1 VPEVDGVP
9 PLKELDPESPEE
21 LEHAAWSRHLG
32 RQIAELRVLTERAAR
47 LIDFG
52 AGTITAIPPVRSWL
66 EAVAEGDL
74 DLKTAIGVDCAIK
87 EIKDVPAVLEE
98 PLSKLAGEMEYP
110 EALVDEWTRTEL

>member
-1 VPEVDGVP
+1 
-9 PLKELDPESPEE
+9 
-21 LEHAAWSRHLG
+21 
-32 RQIAELRVLTERAAR
+32 
-47 LIDFG
+47 
-52 AGTITAIPPVRSWL
+52 L